1 MQRNSRWIGNLEHFA
16 RAVPNI
22 PEAEIQRSIE
32 GHTESPGQ
40 LACSTGIEPVWLRWS
55 ISKLIN
61 WWRRSSESRTGENP
75 MSGSTRGL
83 KETYSTWV
91 SSRYLMDS
99 GLAKPSANPPDG
111 LRARGLYSTLLRHVE
126 TLRLYEVILNNQY
139 FYSIDIWIKS
149 VILCK
154 GTSFLGAG
162 QFDKKTISC
171 DNLNINDFQ
180 TREN

>member
-1 MQRNSRWIGNLEHFA
+1 MSAERLWTCEVKSGLYKLNYSMQRNSRWIGNLEHFA

-111 LRARGLYSTLLRHVE
+111 LRARGLYSTLFTIAEMLW
-126 TLRLYEVILNNQY
+126 LLEVILT
-139 FYSIDIWIKS
+139 
-149 VILCK
+149 L
-154 GTSFLGAG
+154 
-162 QFDKKTISC
+162 
-171 DNLNINDFQ
+171 
-180 TREN
+180 